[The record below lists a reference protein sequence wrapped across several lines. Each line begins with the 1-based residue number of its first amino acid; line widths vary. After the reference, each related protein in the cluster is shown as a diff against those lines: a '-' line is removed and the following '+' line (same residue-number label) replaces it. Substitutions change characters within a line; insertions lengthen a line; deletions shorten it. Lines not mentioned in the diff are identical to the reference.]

1 MAKYISFGESLV
13 VDSGVQTNVA
23 PATGTADADFIVTGT
38 QTAATGTTIT
48 VYWRNLSNFW
58 DISK

>member
-23 PATGTADADFIVTGT
+23 PATGTADADGIVTGT
-38 QTAATGTTIT
+38 QTASTGTTIT
-48 VYWRNLSNFW
+48 VVGGTFRNFW
-58 DISK
+58 DIGK